1 MFDDTRHDSEGID
14 TEPRTVRALTEY
26 HSVLD
31 DVRPARGADG
41 LYTVVSQSGKSY
53 TVDARTGACSCPDA
67 THNLDVDDGERCKH
81 ARRVG
86 FATGERPI
94 PADVAAVV
102 GVDPDLGQHVD
113 GVLRFVAADG
123 GIIEAGDDGEILDDG
138 DDSADES
145 TDEGDESGADARPDG
160 CDCGEWNDGLSIP
173 CWPCYRDG
181 FEGPTPASAGDE

>member
-1 MFDDTRHDSEGID
+1 MFDSSTRDSEGID

-31 DVRPARGADG
+31 DVGPARGADG
-41 LYTVVSQSGKSY
+41 LYTVVSQSGKTY
-53 TVDARTGACSCPDA
+53 TVDARSWSCTCPDKS
-67 THNLDVDDGERCKH
+67 HNLGADELCKH
-81 ARRVG
+81 ARRCA

-102 GVDPDLGQHVD
+102 DVDPDLGQHATASS
-113 GVLRFVAADG
+113 GSSRPTAGSSRRATTARF
-123 GIIEAGDDGEILDDG
+123 
-138 DDSADES
+138 S
-145 TDEGDESGADARPDG
+145 TTVTTAPTRAPTRGDESGADARPDG